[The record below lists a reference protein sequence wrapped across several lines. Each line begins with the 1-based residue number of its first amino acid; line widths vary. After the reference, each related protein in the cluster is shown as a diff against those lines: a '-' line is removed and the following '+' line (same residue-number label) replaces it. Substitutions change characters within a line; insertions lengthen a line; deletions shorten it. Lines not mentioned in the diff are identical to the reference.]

1 MVIMVILASLVV
13 PRLHPNTDR
22 EANASAEKMV
32 LLINQA
38 REEAVMSSRV
48 WQVIFDPGEQSYRF
62 MQYAGNEFIEVTLPP
77 FAGNQHLTHVS
88 LNQLEINGE
97 PRADTGEIYLFPT
110 GEQDAFRLII
120 QGEQQQFVVVM
131 GPVGEAGVE
140 KL

>member
-1 MVIMVILASLVV
+1 MVIVVILASLVV
-13 PRLHPNTDR
+13 PRLHPNLDR
-22 EANASAEKMV
+22 EANASAERMV

-48 WQVIFDPGEQSYRF
+48 WQVVFEPDEQSYRF
-62 MQYAGNEFIEVTLPP
+62 LQYVGNEFIDVSLQP
-77 FAGNQHLTHVS
+77 FAGVQQLENVS

-97 PRADTGEIYLFPT
+97 VRADTGEVYLFPT
-110 GEQDAFRLII
+110 GEQDAFRLIV

>member
-1 MVIMVILASLVV
+1 VQQ
-13 PRLHPNTDR
+13 
-22 EANASAEKMV
+22 
-32 LLINQA
+32 LIN
-38 REEAVMSSRV
+38 
-48 WQVIFDPGEQSYRF
+48 
-62 MQYAGNEFIEVTLPP
+62 
-77 FAGNQHLTHVS
+77 VS

-97 PRADTGEIYLFPT
+97 VRADAGEVYLFPT